1 MKTPT
6 DGTLGAA
13 TRSTINDGAGG
24 LRQLRRM
31 LQSRDGSVFP
41 DGGDHVEQARPD
53 RLSGQR
59 GSRGVYQE
67 AGLNA
72 FFIGESSQQ
81 SLGGVVCELVE
92 GRESVRQLREQFF
105 QRRIFL
111 QILLDRRLVEFEAE
125 VVNEIGAS
133 MFREIC
139 QRARPLA
146 NQAHS
151 PLEPCP
157 PPALVLV
164 APQAA
169 LLKLD
174 FHHRE

>member
-1 MKTPT
+1 
-6 DGTLGAA
+6 
-13 TRSTINDGAGG
+13 GG
-24 LRQLRRM
+24 LGQLRRM

-41 DGGDHVEQARPD
+41 DGGYHIEQARPD

-81 SLGGVVCELVE
+81 SLCGIVCELVE
-92 GRESVRQLREQFF
+92 GRESVRQLRQQFF

-111 QILLDRRLVEFEAE
+111 QILFNRRLVEFEAE
-125 VVNEIGAS
+125 VVKEIGQALFS
-133 MFREIC
+133 EIC

-146 NQAHS
+146 NQTHRHF
-151 PLEPCP
+151 EPCP
-157 PPALVLV
+157 PFAFVFV
-164 APQAA
+164 APQSA
-169 LLKLD
+169 
-174 FHHRE
+174 